1 MQIRQEK
8 LDYLS
13 KALENLW
20 SDGGLNKAMATDLDI
35 YILDNIP
42 DAEPAWD
49 NYLSPITPSVQKMS
63 DLSNAL
69 LVDAD
74 FCDYLHRFLIVLLN
88 TKQYDLL
95 YTFFDKAFI
104 SHVCGV
110 VFNSRNANKYSL
122 MERSFDR
129 FVEALKFSKVENT
142 EVLPALAHK
151 VLMFQ

>member
-95 YTFFDKAFI
+95 YNFFYKAFI
-104 SHVCGV
+104 SHVC
-110 VFNSRNANKYSL
+110 
-122 MERSFDR
+122 
-129 FVEALKFSKVENT
+129 
-142 EVLPALAHK
+142 
-151 VLMFQ
+151 